1 LIAMSL
7 YGSMTPASKPLTQ
20 QDVSADLASAL
31 ASVTPAPAYSQTAY
45 LAIQPSLVLIVAL
58 PQDYSG
64 ASGSPGPSTSPLP
77 SIPTASPSAEGIP
90 ASNGTQGSGVVI
102 DTSGDVMTSLHVVVG
117 ASAIELFFA
126 DGSTSLAQISTVSP
140 TTDTAVL
147 KPDHPPI
154 KIVPAVMGS
163 SRGVQVGSD
172 AYVVGNPFGLAG
184 SVSAGVIS
192 GLNRT
197 YKLPNGTTL
206 TGLIQVDAAVNPG
219 SSGGPLV
226 NRAGQVIGI
235 VTALINP
242 TNQGVFI
249 GIGLAVPISAA
260 GGGGSA
266 LPPD

>member
-1 LIAMSL
+1 M
-7 YGSMTPASKPLTQ
+7 
-20 QDVSADLASAL
+20 
-31 ASVTPAPAYSQTAY
+31 
-45 LAIQPSLVLIVAL
+45 
-58 PQDYSG
+58 
-64 ASGSPGPSTSPLP
+64 
-77 SIPTASPSAEGIP
+77 
-90 ASNGTQGSGVVI
+90 QGSGVII
-102 DTSGDVMTSLHVVVG
+102 DTSGDVMTSLHVLIGSSV
-117 ASAIELFFA
+117 IDLFFA
-126 DGSTSLAQISTVSP
+126 DGTESTAQISSMST

-147 KPDHPPI
+147 KPDKPPA
-154 KIVPAVMGS
+154 KIVPAVMGN

-184 SVSAGVIS
+184 SISAGVIS

-197 YKLPNGTTL
+197 YQLPDGTTL

-260 GGGGSA
+260 GGGGGAA